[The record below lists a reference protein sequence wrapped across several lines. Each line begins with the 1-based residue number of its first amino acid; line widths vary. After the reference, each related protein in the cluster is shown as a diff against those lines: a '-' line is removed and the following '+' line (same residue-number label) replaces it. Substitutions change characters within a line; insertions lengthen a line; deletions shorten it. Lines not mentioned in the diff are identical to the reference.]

1 MRGLPWEFVVFV
13 CEMWALKQILV
24 SFVVKLFVVAFV
36 AIRMN
41 LGAVLALHKTKA
53 PACAPSN

>member
-1 MRGLPWEFVVFV
+1 MRGLPWKFVVFV
-13 CEMWALKQILV
+13 CEMWTLKQILV

-41 LGAVLALHKTKA
+41 LGAVLASHKTKA